1 MNKQNSFF
9 DRLSSLKDSASSND
23 PLSKTQLRMRRALR
37 RTSQGLAALFGR
49 AKQMD
54 PDLLEEIETE
64 LLTSDVGVT
73 VTGIIMTRLTQ
84 ALEKQVLTDIKTV
97 RSTLRSILIEIL
109 DSCERPMLFDNI
121 AGPAMILVVGV
132 NGVGK
137 TTTIGKLT
145 HRFQQD
151 GKSVMLA
158 AGDTFRAAAVEQL
171 QVWGQR
177 QGVPVIAQPNGADS
191 ASVIYDALESARSR
205 EIDIVIADTAGR
217 LHNKT
222 NLMQELAKV
231 KRVAAKVDP
240 GAPHEVLLVLDAT
253 TGQNALAQL
262 REFKAMAGITGMV
275 ITKLDGTARGGVI
288 FALAENH
295 NVPVRFIGIGEE
307 KADLRPFV
315 ATDFVDALLPPNN
328 D

>member
-9 DRLSSLKDSASSND
+9 DRMSAQKDRASSND
-23 PLSKTQLRMRRALR
+23 PVSKTQLRMRGALR
-37 RTSQGLAALFGR
+37 RTGQGLAALFGR
-49 AKQMD
+49 AKQID

-64 LLTSDVGVT
+64 LLTSDVGT
-73 VTGIIMTRLTQ
+73 KVTGIIMTRLTQ

-145 HRFQQD
+145 HRFQQE

-171 QVWGQR
+171 QVWGQM
-177 QGVPVIAQPNGADS
+177 QGAPVIAQPNGADS
-191 ASVIYDALESARSR
+191 ASVIFDALESARSR

-217 LHNKT
+217 LHNNT

-231 KRVAAKVDP
+231 TRVAAKVDP

-253 TGQNALAQL
+253 TGQNALAQMS
-262 REFKAMAGITGMV
+262 EFKAMAGITGMV

-288 FALAENH
+288 FALAEKH

-315 ATDFVDALLPPNN
+315 AADFVDALLPPDN